1 MAAIVRSTVCGVLVE
16 VLKKHG
22 IRNIFGL
29 PSAQLAILM
38 DAFSRDPYFRY
49 VTTRHEE
56 CAGHAAHGATL
67 VAGEMALC
75 FATVGPGATNLLPG
89 VAAAWA
95 NNVPMIVVTANN
107 QRNRIA
113 PDQDMLQAADHL
125 ALYEP
130 VTKWR
135 AQIRDAERAPA
146 LFERAITLARSGRQG
161 PVLLDIPVDVAGLPC
176 TYDLDSIPLLVPPR
190 PVPSRDEIAAA
201 AALLHGAKRP
211 LLIAGGGV
219 VRSGGVEAFR
229 QFAKRYPAPA
239 GTSAQGWGVVD
250 PDGPNAIGTPS
261 WYAGPGFLRAC
272 QEADVVLAV
281 GSKFGTWTPIGK
293 VSSPMPAGQKVI
305 QIDID
310 GEMLGKNVPATLGLV
325 GDARETL
332 LALAEAIDPSRL
344 AFDEGWIGEL
354 CQTRR
359 DFEAEIDTI
368 ATKAESENG
377 PQPTPAWI
385 RKLVGLIPDHA
396 IVTMDGGQTLTWL
409 MSMLRVTGPHRKF
422 DSGMGHMGSAIPL
435 GLGARVASGHQTPV
449 FVVTGDG
456 SAGLTG
462 QEFETMARQNIKL
475 VVIVMNDRAWG
486 AYRMLQ
492 DHFFENPKMGVT
504 LTDVQF
510 ATVAKGYGC
519 DGERVERVADLE
531 AAFARAVA
539 APGAYVLDIVTDF
552 AGHPMD
558 LPWAQEVA
566 DGAVLEPHHVEWLAQ
581 GETQNRGGTLANQG

>member
-1 MAAIVRSTVCGVLVE
+1 MAAIIRSTVCGVLVE

-29 PSAQLAILM
+29 PSAQLSILM

-67 VAGEMALC
+67 VPGEMALC

-107 QRNRIA
+107 QRSRIA
-113 PDQDMLQAADHL
+113 PDHDLLQAADQL
-125 ALYEP
+125 SLYEP

-176 TYDLDSIPLLVPPR
+176 TYDLDSIPSLAPPR
-190 PVPSRDEIAAA
+190 PVPSRGEIAAA

-229 QFAKRYPAPA
+229 HFAKLYPAPA
-239 GTSAQGWGVVD
+239 GTSAQGWGVID
-250 PDGPNAIGTPS
+250 PDAPNAIGTPS

-293 VSSPMPAGQKVI
+293 VSSPMPAGQKII

-332 LALAEAIDPSRL
+332 TALAEAIDPSRL
-344 AFDEGWIGEL
+344 TFDQGWIGEL
-354 CQTRR
+354 CQDRR
-359 DFEAEIDTI
+359 DFEAEID
-368 ATKAESENG
+368 ATATRAEAENG
-377 PQPTPAWI
+377 PQPTPAWV
-385 RKLVGLIPDHA
+385 RKLAGLIPDHA

-409 MSMLRVTGPHRKF
+409 MSMLRVTGPHRRF

-435 GLGARVASGHQTPV
+435 GVGARVASGHQTPV
-449 FVVTGDG
+449 FVITGDG

-486 AYRMLQ
+486 AYRMVQ
-492 DHFFENPKMGVT
+492 DQIFDNPKMGVT
-504 LTDVQF
+504 LTDVKF

-531 AAFARAVA
+531 GAFARAVE
-539 APGAYVLDIVTDF
+539 APGTYVLDIVTDF
-552 AGHPMD
+552 AAHPMD

-566 DGAVLEPHHVEWLAQ
+566 DGAILAPHSVEWLEQ
-581 GETQNRGGTLANQG
+581 GA

>member
-1 MAAIVRSTVCGVLVE
+1 MAAVVRSTVCGVLVE
-16 VLKKHG
+16 VLRKHG
-22 IRNIFGL
+22 IRNVFGL
-29 PSAQLAILM
+29 PSAQLALLM
-38 DAFSRDPYFRY
+38 DAFSRDPWFRY

-67 VAGEMALC
+67 VPGEMALC
-75 FATVGPGATNLLPG
+75 FGTVGPGATNLLPG

-113 PDQDMLQAADHL
+113 PDHDMLQAADHL
-125 ALYEP
+125 SLYEP

-135 AQIRDAERAPA
+135 AQVRDAERAPA

-176 TYDLDSIPLLVPPR
+176 TYDLESVPPLIPPR
-190 PVPSRDEIAAA
+190 PVPSRGEIAAA
-201 AALLHGAKRP
+201 AELLHGAKRP

-229 QFAKRYPAPA
+229 AFAKRYPAPA
-239 GTSAQGWGVVD
+239 GSSAQGWGVID
-250 PDGPNAIGTPS
+250 PDAPGAIGSPS
-261 WYAGPGFLRAC
+261 WYAGPAFLRAC
-272 QEADVVLAV
+272 READVVLAV

-293 VSSPMPAGQKVI
+293 VSNPMAPGQKIIHV
-305 QIDID
+305 DID
-310 GEMLGKNVPATLGLV
+310 GEMLGKNVATALGLV

-344 AFDEGWIGEL
+344 GFDQGWIGEL
-354 CQTRR
+354 CRERR
-359 DFEAEIDTI
+359 DYEAELDAI
-368 ATKAESENG
+368 ATKAIAENG
-377 PQPTPAWI
+377 PQPTPAWV
-385 RKLVGLIPDHA
+385 RELARLIPDDA

-409 MSMLRVTGPHRKF
+409 MSMLRVIGPHRKF

-449 FVVTGDG
+449 FVITGDG

-462 QEFETMARQNIKL
+462 QEFETMARQGIKL

-492 DHFFENPKMGVT
+492 DHFFENDKMGVT
-504 LTDVQF
+504 LTDVRF

-539 APGAYVLDIVTDF
+539 SPGAYVLDIVTDF
-552 AGHPMD
+552 AVHPMD

-566 DGAVLEPHHVEWLAQ
+566 HGAALDPHKAEWVEQSGREIDRAPL
-581 GETQNRGGTLANQG
+581 

>member
-1 MAAIVRSTVCGVLVE
+1 MAAVIRSTVCGVLVE

-67 VAGEMALC
+67 VSGEMALC

-107 QRNRIA
+107 QLSRIA
-113 PDQDMLQAADHL
+113 PDHDMLQAADQL
-125 ALYEP
+125 SLYEP

-135 AQIRDAERAPA
+135 AQVRDAQRAPA

-176 TYDLDSIPLLVPPR
+176 TYDLDSVPLLVPPR
-190 PVPSRDEIAAA
+190 PVPSRGEIAAA
-201 AALLHGAKRP
+201 AELLHGARRP

-219 VRSGGVEAFR
+219 VRSGAVEAFR

-250 PDGPNAIGTPS
+250 PDAPNAIGTPS

-310 GEMLGKNVPATLGLV
+310 NDMLGKNVPATLGLV
-325 GDARETL
+325 GDAHETL
-332 LALAEAIDPSRL
+332 LALAEAVDPSRL
-344 AFDEGWIGEL
+344 AFDQDWIDDL

-359 DFEAEIDTI
+359 HFEAEIDAI

-377 PQPTPAWI
+377 PQPTPAWV
-385 RKLVGLIPDHA
+385 RKLAGLIPDHA

-435 GLGARVASGHQTPV
+435 GVGARVASGHQTPV
-449 FVVTGDG
+449 FVITGDG

-462 QEFETMARQNIKL
+462 QEFETMARQGIKL

-486 AYRMLQ
+486 AYRMIQ
-492 DHFFENPKMGVT
+492 DHFFENPRMGVT
-504 LTDVQF
+504 LTDVRF

-539 APGAYVLDIVTDF
+539 APGAYVLDIVADF
-552 AGHPMD
+552 AAHPMD
-558 LPWAQEVA
+558 LPWAQEVV
-566 DGAVLEPHHVEWLAQ
+566 DGVVMEPHRVEWLAQ
-581 GETQNRGGTLANQG
+581 SQAGVAT

>member
-1 MAAIVRSTVCGVLVE
+1 MAAVIRSTVCGVLVE

-67 VAGEMALC
+67 VSGEMALC

-107 QRNRIA
+107 QLSRIA
-113 PDQDMLQAADHL
+113 PDHDMLQAADQL
-125 ALYEP
+125 SLYEP

-135 AQIRDAERAPA
+135 AQVRDAQRAPA

-176 TYDLDSIPLLVPPR
+176 TYDLDSVPLLVPPR
-190 PVPSRDEIAAA
+190 PVPSRGEIAAA
-201 AALLHGAKRP
+201 AELLHGARRP

-219 VRSGGVEAFR
+219 VRSGAVEAFR
-229 QFAKRYPAPA
+229 QFAKRYPGPA

-250 PDGPNAIGTPS
+250 PDAPNAIGTPS

-310 GEMLGKNVPATLGLV
+310 NDMLGKNVPATLGLV
-325 GDARETL
+325 GDAHETL
-332 LALAEAIDPSRL
+332 LALAEAVDPSRL
-344 AFDEGWIGEL
+344 AFDQDWIDDL

-359 DFEAEIDTI
+359 HFEAEIDAI

-377 PQPTPAWI
+377 PQPTPAWV
-385 RKLVGLIPDHA
+385 RKLAGLIPDHA

-435 GLGARVASGHQTPV
+435 GVGARVASGHQTPV
-449 FVVTGDG
+449 FVITGDG

-462 QEFETMARQNIKL
+462 QEFETMARQGIKL

-486 AYRMLQ
+486 AYRMIQ
-492 DHFFENPKMGVT
+492 DHFFENPRMGVT
-504 LTDVQF
+504 LTDVRF

-539 APGAYVLDIVTDF
+539 APGAYVLDIVADF
-552 AGHPMD
+552 AAHPMD
-558 LPWAQEVA
+558 LPWAQEVV
-566 DGAVLEPHHVEWLAQ
+566 DGVVMEPHRVEWLAQ
-581 GETQNRGGTLANQG
+581 SQAGVAT